1 MSNSSNT
8 TPRFDSFS
16 KAVKHHMNTYYTRIG
31 FSNLSGTRR
40 KKLSQIELADLSNLS
55 RTTISRIC
63 RNSNDKG
70 GLYQPKNLSIV
81 VAVCIGLK
89 LDKAESQELCFIAF
103 PELRI
108 WAYCIEHRLNIA
120 ATNIELDNSNLPLL
134 DDTSLARL

>member
-1 MSNSSNT
+1 M
-8 TPRFDSFS
+8 
-16 KAVKHHMNTYYTRIG
+16 KTYYTRIG
-31 FSNLSGTRR
+31 YKSLSGTKQ

-70 GLYQPKNLSIV
+70 GFYQPKNLSIV

-103 PELRI
+103 PELRV